1 MVGALDLVTAEEEE
15 SSRSPHMTSRP
26 ARLVK
31 IHIGFNRRTK
41 RLERQRSATIEVWL
55 VYPLSSREV
64 EAGLADTGAARNGDG
79 AQWTKIQPDRGRYG
93 FGRLVDVPQGPGR
106 RNCLSMMGYSP
117 DDGQLAVQDMTMPD
131 WATRFLT
138 TFLFPEL
145 HSWQS
150 RGPRRYVPQDEPKG
164 SAGTVSP
171 VKLKGTAA
179 IERFKAVRLV
189 SVAFACFF
197 LAPCTPRTANKQ
209 TDLRILF
216 LCTAHNSLSQ
226 QPVLVT
232 VEYALSDAAMV
243 EAAGLFK
250 PHPDICP
257 FLTTRP
263 IPDLNCSPRAT
274 RGCWAEH
281 LTTAPKTN
289 QHGRMEYGSALRHR
303 DPRSCLIGAL
313 AFWLFWRWQVEKA
326 EKFPSS
332 KEAKTG
338 KGFPGDPPDRVIRRI
353 SATLHS
359 IVYHYLNL
367 LAGLEHETNWERRS
381 TGVSYYAMRI
391 VYLQGRGSHEASFVA
406 SAVLSHPL
414 LGQKKSPRGDPH
426 LWQDKPSTMTA
437 TGDQSVPREERVLL
451 AVRAYQQ
458 GQFKSTR
465 KAAAAYDVLNRQY
478 LIDCAMNNLKLTA
491 TEETALVQW
500 ILSMDERGC
509 RRQWLT
515 LRGKDPVGENWV
527 RKFVGRHGEIKAKYS
542 RRYDYQRAKC
552 EDPQKIQGWYDR
564 VAATKQK
571 WGILDEDV
579 YNFDETGFQMGVAAT
594 ARVLTRSDRR
604 GRAVLTQPGNREW
617 VTVIESINC
626 QGWALPAKVIFQGK
640 LHQASW
646 YESGVPD
653 DWHIAVSENGWTS
666 DDLALNWLKEV
677 FDPNTRR
684 RTVGTHRL
692 LILDGH
698 GSHVTPEFDKYC
710 TANSI
715 VVLQMPAHSSHLLQ
729 PLDVGCFSPLK
740 TIYGRKVQEKML
752 AGIHHIDK
760 QDFLPMYLDARRQAL
775 SPSNIRSGFMATGL
789 FPFDPNRV
797 LSRLQVQV
805 DKVGNDHGDKNTP
818 SPNKSL
824 EAAKTPHNVNQLT
837 THAER
842 LLQRRPQNTD
852 SPVSQAINQ
861 LIKGCQMAM
870 HSAALLADE
879 NRQLRSENQR
889 RKQRKNSA
897 VNTLATAVLYRIKQR
912 REEEE
917 ERVKRR
923 RVEEEERTKRRREKD
938 EERAKRRQE
947 GEERAERRRQ
957 ENEEWFKLRRE
968 KEEERVKKQRAKE
981 DERAKRRRE
990 EGRDQRLIEE
1000 LSVPRQLQVF

>member
-1 MVGALDLVTAEEEE
+1 
-15 SSRSPHMTSRP
+15 
-26 ARLVK
+26 
-31 IHIGFNRRTK
+31 
-41 RLERQRSATIEVWL
+41 
-55 VYPLSSREV
+55 
-64 EAGLADTGAARNGDG
+64 
-79 AQWTKIQPDRGRYG
+79 
-93 FGRLVDVPQGPGR
+93 
-106 RNCLSMMGYSP
+106 
-117 DDGQLAVQDMTMPD
+117 
-131 WATRFLT
+131 
-138 TFLFPEL
+138 
-145 HSWQS
+145 
-150 RGPRRYVPQDEPKG
+150 
-164 SAGTVSP
+164 
-171 VKLKGTAA
+171 
-179 IERFKAVRLV
+179 
-189 SVAFACFF
+189 
-197 LAPCTPRTANKQ
+197 
-209 TDLRILF
+209 
-216 LCTAHNSLSQ
+216 
-226 QPVLVT
+226 
-232 VEYALSDAAMV
+232 
-243 EAAGLFK
+243 
-250 PHPDICP
+250 
-257 FLTTRP
+257 
-263 IPDLNCSPRAT
+263 
-274 RGCWAEH
+274 
-281 LTTAPKTN
+281 
-289 QHGRMEYGSALRHR
+289 
-303 DPRSCLIGAL
+303 
-313 AFWLFWRWQVEKA
+313 
-326 EKFPSS
+326 
-332 KEAKTG
+332 
-338 KGFPGDPPDRVIRRI
+338 
-353 SATLHS
+353 
-359 IVYHYLNL
+359 
-367 LAGLEHETNWERRS
+367 
-381 TGVSYYAMRI
+381 
-391 VYLQGRGSHEASFVA
+391 
-406 SAVLSHPL
+406 
-414 LGQKKSPRGDPH
+414 
-426 LWQDKPSTMTA
+426 MTA

-465 KAAAAYDVLNRQY
+465 KAAAAYDVPQSTVSDRLRGVIRRRDAQ
-478 LIDCAMNNLKLTA
+478 MNNLKLTA

-500 ILSMDERGC
+500 ILSMDERGMPPTVAYT
-509 RRQWLT
+509 RRMANL
-515 LRGKDPVGENWV
+515 LLSERGKDP
-527 RKFVGRHGEIKAKYS
+527 FVGRHGEIKAKYS

-564 VAATKQK
+564 
-571 WGILDEDV
+571 DV
-579 YNFDETGFQMGVAAT
+579 YNFDETGFQMES
-594 ARVLTRSDRR
+594 LQRR
-604 GRAVLTQPGNREW
+604 ESLPVLTQPGNREW

-740 TIYGRKVQEKML
+740 TIYGRKVKRKCSL
-752 AGIHHIDK
+752 GSIISTSRTS
-760 QDFLPMYLDARRQAL
+760 FPSL

-897 VNTLATAVLYRIKQR
+897 VNTLATAVLYRNGEKKKKSGLSDG
-912 REEEE
+912 EWK
-917 ERVKRR
+917 KRR
-923 RVEEEERTKRRREKD
+923 GLSAGERRTR
-938 EERAKRRQE
+938 RAKRRQE

-968 KEEERVKKQRAKE
+968 RKRSGSRNREQRKMSGPSDGGKKE
-981 DERAKRRRE
+981 
-990 EGRDQRLIEE
+990 RDQRLIEE

>member
-1 MVGALDLVTAEEEE
+1 
-15 SSRSPHMTSRP
+15 
-26 ARLVK
+26 
-31 IHIGFNRRTK
+31 
-41 RLERQRSATIEVWL
+41 
-55 VYPLSSREV
+55 
-64 EAGLADTGAARNGDG
+64 
-79 AQWTKIQPDRGRYG
+79 
-93 FGRLVDVPQGPGR
+93 
-106 RNCLSMMGYSP
+106 
-117 DDGQLAVQDMTMPD
+117 
-131 WATRFLT
+131 
-138 TFLFPEL
+138 
-145 HSWQS
+145 
-150 RGPRRYVPQDEPKG
+150 
-164 SAGTVSP
+164 
-171 VKLKGTAA
+171 
-179 IERFKAVRLV
+179 
-189 SVAFACFF
+189 
-197 LAPCTPRTANKQ
+197 
-209 TDLRILF
+209 
-216 LCTAHNSLSQ
+216 
-226 QPVLVT
+226 
-232 VEYALSDAAMV
+232 
-243 EAAGLFK
+243 
-250 PHPDICP
+250 
-257 FLTTRP
+257 
-263 IPDLNCSPRAT
+263 
-274 RGCWAEH
+274 
-281 LTTAPKTN
+281 
-289 QHGRMEYGSALRHR
+289 
-303 DPRSCLIGAL
+303 
-313 AFWLFWRWQVEKA
+313 
-326 EKFPSS
+326 
-332 KEAKTG
+332 
-338 KGFPGDPPDRVIRRI
+338 
-353 SATLHS
+353 
-359 IVYHYLNL
+359 
-367 LAGLEHETNWERRS
+367 
-381 TGVSYYAMRI
+381 
-391 VYLQGRGSHEASFVA
+391 
-406 SAVLSHPL
+406 
-414 LGQKKSPRGDPH
+414 
-426 LWQDKPSTMTA
+426 MTA

-458 GQFKSTR
+458 GQFKS
-465 KAAAAYDVLNRQY
+465 
-478 LIDCAMNNLKLTA
+478 
-491 TEETALVQW
+491 
-500 ILSMDERGC
+500 
-509 RRQWLT
+509 
-515 LRGKDPVGENWV
+515 
-527 RKFVGRHGEIKAKYS
+527 
-542 RRYDYQRAKC
+542 
-552 EDPQKIQGWYDR
+552 
-564 VAATKQK
+564 
-571 WGILDEDV
+571 
-579 YNFDETGFQMGVAAT
+579 
-594 ARVLTRSDRR
+594 
-604 GRAVLTQPGNREW
+604 
-617 VTVIESINC
+617 
-626 QGWALPAKVIFQGK
+626 WALPAKVIFQGK

-760 QDFLPMYLDARRQAL
+760 QDFLPMYLEARRQAL

-805 DKVGNDHGDKNTP
+805 DKVGNDHGYKNTP

-824 EAAKTPHNVNQLT
+824 EAAKTPYNVNQLT

-889 RKQRKNSA
+889 RKQRKEQRREYIGDGG
-897 VNTLATAVLYRIKQR
+897 TLSVAEGTVRIKQR

-990 EGRDQRLIEE
+990 EGERDQRLIEE
-1000 LSVPRQLQVF
+1000 ELSVPRQRAPPRCNSPNRVTCLLE

>member
-1 MVGALDLVTAEEEE
+1 
-15 SSRSPHMTSRP
+15 
-26 ARLVK
+26 
-31 IHIGFNRRTK
+31 
-41 RLERQRSATIEVWL
+41 
-55 VYPLSSREV
+55 
-64 EAGLADTGAARNGDG
+64 
-79 AQWTKIQPDRGRYG
+79 
-93 FGRLVDVPQGPGR
+93 
-106 RNCLSMMGYSP
+106 
-117 DDGQLAVQDMTMPD
+117 
-131 WATRFLT
+131 
-138 TFLFPEL
+138 
-145 HSWQS
+145 
-150 RGPRRYVPQDEPKG
+150 
-164 SAGTVSP
+164 
-171 VKLKGTAA
+171 
-179 IERFKAVRLV
+179 
-189 SVAFACFF
+189 
-197 LAPCTPRTANKQ
+197 
-209 TDLRILF
+209 
-216 LCTAHNSLSQ
+216 
-226 QPVLVT
+226 
-232 VEYALSDAAMV
+232 
-243 EAAGLFK
+243 
-250 PHPDICP
+250 
-257 FLTTRP
+257 
-263 IPDLNCSPRAT
+263 
-274 RGCWAEH
+274 
-281 LTTAPKTN
+281 
-289 QHGRMEYGSALRHR
+289 
-303 DPRSCLIGAL
+303 
-313 AFWLFWRWQVEKA
+313 
-326 EKFPSS
+326 
-332 KEAKTG
+332 
-338 KGFPGDPPDRVIRRI
+338 
-353 SATLHS
+353 
-359 IVYHYLNL
+359 
-367 LAGLEHETNWERRS
+367 
-381 TGVSYYAMRI
+381 
-391 VYLQGRGSHEASFVA
+391 
-406 SAVLSHPL
+406 
-414 LGQKKSPRGDPH
+414 
-426 LWQDKPSTMTA
+426 MTA

-465 KAAAAYDVLNRQY
+465 KAAAAYDVPQSTVSDRLRGVIRRRDAQ
-478 LIDCAMNNLKLTA
+478 MNNLKLTA

-500 ILSMDERGC
+500 ILSMDERGMPPTVAYT
-509 RRQWLT
+509 RRMANL
-515 LRGKDPVGENWV
+515 LLSERGKDPVGENWV

-594 ARVLTRSDRR
+594 AR
-604 GRAVLTQPGNREW
+604 PGNREW

-666 DDLALNWLKEV
+666 DDLALNC
-677 FDPNTRR
+677 
-684 RTVGTHRL
+684 
-692 LILDGH
+692 
-698 GSHVTPEFDKYC
+698 HVTPEFDKYC

-897 VNTLATAVLYRIKQR
+897 VNTLATAVLYR
-912 REEEE
+912 
-917 ERVKRR
+917 
-923 RVEEEERTKRRREKD
+923 
-938 EERAKRRQE
+938 
-947 GEERAERRRQ
+947 
-957 ENEEWFKLRRE
+957 L
-968 KEEERVKKQRAKE
+968 QRA
-981 DERAKRRRE
+981 
-990 EGRDQRLIEE
+990 RLG
-1000 LSVPRQLQVF
+1000 

>member
-1 MVGALDLVTAEEEE
+1 MA
-15 SSRSPHMTSRP
+15 
-26 ARLVK
+26 
-31 IHIGFNRRTK
+31 
-41 RLERQRSATIEVWL
+41 
-55 VYPLSSREV
+55 
-64 EAGLADTGAARNGDG
+64 
-79 AQWTKIQPDRGRYG
+79 
-93 FGRLVDVPQGPGR
+93 
-106 RNCLSMMGYSP
+106 
-117 DDGQLAVQDMTMPD
+117 
-131 WATRFLT
+131 
-138 TFLFPEL
+138 
-145 HSWQS
+145 
-150 RGPRRYVPQDEPKG
+150 
-164 SAGTVSP
+164 
-171 VKLKGTAA
+171 
-179 IERFKAVRLV
+179 
-189 SVAFACFF
+189 
-197 LAPCTPRTANKQ
+197 
-209 TDLRILF
+209 
-216 LCTAHNSLSQ
+216 
-226 QPVLVT
+226 
-232 VEYALSDAAMV
+232 
-243 EAAGLFK
+243 
-250 PHPDICP
+250 
-257 FLTTRP
+257 
-263 IPDLNCSPRAT
+263 
-274 RGCWAEH
+274 
-281 LTTAPKTN
+281 
-289 QHGRMEYGSALRHR
+289 
-303 DPRSCLIGAL
+303 
-313 AFWLFWRWQVEKA
+313 
-326 EKFPSS
+326 
-332 KEAKTG
+332 
-338 KGFPGDPPDRVIRRI
+338 
-353 SATLHS
+353 
-359 IVYHYLNL
+359 
-367 LAGLEHETNWERRS
+367 
-381 TGVSYYAMRI
+381 
-391 VYLQGRGSHEASFVA
+391 
-406 SAVLSHPL
+406 
-414 LGQKKSPRGDPH
+414 
-426 LWQDKPSTMTA
+426 A
-437 TGDQSVPREERVLL
+437 TGDQSIPREERVLL

-465 KAAAAYDVLNRQY
+465 KAAAAYDVPQSTVSDRLRGVIRRRDAQ
-478 LIDCAMNNLKLTA
+478 MNNLKLTA

-500 ILSMDERGC
+500 ILSMDERGMPPTVAYT
-509 RRQWLT
+509 RRMANL
-515 LRGKDPVGENWV
+515 LLSERGKDPVGENWV

-604 GRAVLTQPGNREW
+604 GRAILTQPGNREW

-805 DKVGNDHGDKNTP
+805 DKVGNDQGDKNTP

-824 EAAKTPHNVNQLT
+824 EAAKTPYNVNQLT

-852 SPVSQAINQ
+852 SPVSQANNQ

-889 RKQRKNSA
+889 RKQRKEQRREYIGDGG
-897 VNTLATAVLYRIKQR
+897 TLSVAEGTVRIKQR

-990 EGRDQRLIEE
+990 EGERDQRLIEE
-1000 LSVPRQLQVF
+1000 LSVPRQRAPPRCSKCRSFEHTARTCNR

>member
-1 MVGALDLVTAEEEE
+1 
-15 SSRSPHMTSRP
+15 MTGPRWLGIQQPRQSQ
-26 ARLVK
+26 LNVQYFQKLQK
-31 IHIGFNRRTK
+31 I
-41 RLERQRSATIEVWL
+41 IE
-55 VYPLSSREV
+55 
-64 EAGLADTGAARNGDG
+64 EAG
-79 AQWTKIQPDRGRYG
+79 
-93 FGRLVDVPQGPGR
+93 VVP
-106 RNCLSMMGYSP
+106 
-117 DDGQLAVQDMTMPD
+117 
-131 WATRFLT
+131 
-138 TFLFPEL
+138 E
-145 HSWQS
+145 
-150 RGPRRYVPQDEPKG
+150 
-164 SAGTVSP
+164 
-171 VKLKGTAA
+171 
-179 IERFKAVRLV
+179 
-189 SVAFACFF
+189 
-197 LAPCTPRTANKQ
+197 
-209 TDLRILF
+209 
-216 LCTAHNSLSQ
+216 
-226 QPVLVT
+226 
-232 VEYALSDAAMV
+232 
-243 EAAGLFK
+243 
-250 PHPDICP
+250 DIW
-257 FLTTRP
+257 
-263 IPDLNCSPRAT
+263 N
-274 RGCWAEH
+274 
-281 LTTAPKTN
+281 
-289 QHGRMEYGSALRHR
+289 M
-303 DPRSCLIGAL
+303 
-313 AFWLFWRWQVEKA
+313 
-326 EKFPSS
+326 
-332 KEAKTG
+332 
-338 KGFPGDPPDRVIRRI
+338 
-353 SATLHS
+353 
-359 IVYHYLNL
+359 
-367 LAGLEHETNWERRS
+367 
-381 TGVSYYAMRI
+381 
-391 VYLQGRGSHEASFVA
+391 
-406 SAVLSHPL
+406 
-414 LGQKKSPRGDPH
+414 
-426 LWQDKPSTMTA
+426 
-437 TGDQSVPREERVLL
+437 
-451 AVRAYQQ
+451 
-458 GQFKSTR
+458 
-465 KAAAAYDVLNRQY
+465 
-478 LIDCAMNNLKLTA
+478 
-491 TEETALVQW
+491 
-500 ILSMDERGC
+500 
-509 RRQWLT
+509 
-515 LRGKDPVGENWV
+515 
-527 RKFVGRHGEIKAKYS
+527 
-542 RRYDYQRAKC
+542 
-552 EDPQKIQGWYDR
+552 
-564 VAATKQK
+564 
-571 WGILDEDV
+571 
-579 YNFDETGFQMGVAAT
+579 DETGFRIGVGKDQLIVTKRKRSHYFSIPENRESATLIEAISAGGRYTPAFILLAGQNHMAHWYHQQELERETVIRPTPTGYTNDEISLEWIQHFDKHTEICRRGWKRLLILDGHGSHHTKEFIEYCDRHDIIPFGLPPNLTHLLQPLDVVVFQPLKHYHAKALDLMVRDGLTNITKIEFLSCIQDVRKKAFKESTIRSAFKKTGIWPFYPQPVLDCVRSRMAASKT
-594 ARVLTRSDRR
+594 PTPPPPPGPESSPFNTPLTVRQVHKVAWAIEKGLEDVGNVSPELAHDMSRFIKGSLSNVAELLQTKRDLGRTRYAEKIANRRRAMKNKVLQSGGVLTVQE
-604 GRAVLTQPGNREW
+604 GRAMVRRREQDELDKAREM
-617 VTVIESINC
+617 I
-626 QGWALPAKVIFQGK
+626 GKPFLPAKVIFQGK

-760 QDFLPMYLDARRQAL
+760 QDFLPMYLEARRQAL

-805 DKVGNDHGDKNTP
+805 DKVGNDHGYKNTP

-824 EAAKTPHNVNQLT
+824 EAAKTPYNVNQLT

-889 RKQRKNSA
+889 RKQRKEQRREYIGDGG
-897 VNTLATAVLYRIKQR
+897 TLSVAEGTVRIKQR

-990 EGRDQRLIEE
+990 EGERDQRLIEE
-1000 LSVPRQLQVF
+1000 EAGRL